1 MTVCGEWHHTSSSPR
16 TAVSQMLS
24 ETGTL
29 HHTQARLGLS
39 PTRVGRV
46 GDLGVWVV
54 VLAALAAAMVMAEVA
69 EVAAVVVLW

>member
-1 MTVCGEWHHTSSSPR
+1 MKCTFRPR

-46 GDLGVWVV
+46 GDLRVWVV
-54 VLAALAAAMVMAEVA
+54 VLAALAAAAMVMAEVA